1 MFHDKNSR
9 PLAVNNKNHDEML
22 ISLTKYRNPNNTI
35 RDDVAMIITANL
47 QMFSPEIPAEQSLAR
62 VLQLTGNNEKN

>member
-1 MFHDKNSR
+1 
-9 PLAVNNKNHDEML
+9 ML
-22 ISLTKYRNPNNTI
+22 ISLTKYRNPNSTI

-47 QMFSPEIPAEQSLAR
+47 QMFSLEIPAEQSLAR